1 MIDSAD
7 DAVIGMDQRGTIVS
21 WNPAA
26 ERLYGYSA
34 SEVTGKPLKLLV
46 PDDRPDEIPRIL
58 DRIRRGERVPH
69 FVTER
74 RRKDGTRIAVS
85 ISISPV
91 RDADGVVAGASII
104 ARDDTRRAQMDE
116 QLRESE
122 ATARAIIESAVDAI
136 ITIDE
141 HGSIEAVNPATVRIF
156 GYAAGE
162 LLGRNVSMLMPSP
175 YTEEHDGYIGR
186 YLETGER
193 RVIGIGREVTGRRK
207 DGSTFPMD
215 LAVCEVHLAGR
226 RLFSGTIRDISARK
240 QLEEQLVQSQKME
253 TVGRLAGGVA
263 HDFNNLMTA
272 VIGHAVLGAMEL
284 REDDPLRQDFDEIR
298 ATAERASTLTQQLLA
313 FARRQIVEPKLVNLN
328 ELILN
333 MHRMLGR
340 LIGEDI
346 ELVTLPAADLRTVR
360 VDPNQFEQVV
370 VNLVVNARDAMPGG
384 GRLIIETANVSLS
397 DRMTSDAVNLP
408 AGHYAM
414 LAVTD
419 SGTGMSEETKGHLFE
434 PFYTTKEQGRGTGLG
449 LATSYG
455 VVRQAGGEIY
465 VYSEPGNGTSMKIYL
480 PHVGAQ
486 PDAPAAA
493 TPRTLPRGSELILL
507 VEDEDAVRS
516 IARRVLTT
524 LGYSVVEARNGTEA
538 VAALESHGRDFDIVI
553 TDMVMPE
560 MGGVELSEALQ
571 RSGSAARVLLT
582 SGYTDE
588 STVRHGGREKGV
600 AFLPKPYSPEM
611 LANRVREILDG
622 G

>member
-1 MIDSAD
+1 
-7 DAVIGMDQRGTIVS
+7 
-21 WNPAA
+21 
-26 ERLYGYSA
+26 
-34 SEVTGKPLKLLV
+34 
-46 PDDRPDEIPRIL
+46 
-58 DRIRRGERVPH
+58 
-69 FVTER
+69 
-74 RRKDGTRIAVS
+74 
-85 ISISPV
+85 
-91 RDADGVVAGASII
+91 
-104 ARDDTRRAQMDE
+104 
-116 QLRESE
+116 
-122 ATARAIIESAVDAI
+122 
-136 ITIDE
+136 
-141 HGSIEAVNPATVRIF
+141 
-156 GYAAGE
+156 
-162 LLGRNVSMLMPSP
+162 MLMPSP